1 MNLQMF
7 ARKKKMPEDEWQGQQ
22 DEHDSQEEDQEQIE
36 DQKQDPTDAPVGQ
49 QSVESSIQDGEPDG
63 SAGEPNTE
71 DERKQYEKEKL
82 DNLKEDD
89 VHKAIETLKKY
100 RDGKAALDRKIRAN
114 EEWWKL
120 RHWGVVE
127 SDETKNKKGM
137 TQPVSA
143 WLHNS
148 INNKHADM
156 MDNYPEPTVLAREES
171 DDETAKTL
179 TAILPVVLEYNKY
192 EETYNDCA
200 WYKLKQGASVKKIVW
215 DPRKNNGLGDIHIGK
230 MDILNLFWEP
240 GINKIQESANLFHV
254 ELVDNHILEQQYPD
268 LELGG
273 DALTVTKYI
282 SEESIDTSEKTY
294 VVDWYYKKDD
304 GTREVLHY
312 CKFVNDTILYASE
325 NDPEYVERGY
335 YDHGMYPY
343 VFDVMFPEEGS
354 PAGFGYIDIMK
365 DPQLYID
372 KLDQVILDS
381 SIKASKARYL
391 SKDTGGINEDE
402 FNDWTKEIIHYSGNP
417 DDIQP
422 MEPVT
427 PPAICVNVK
436 EAKIAELKETS
447 GNRDFSQGSTQS
459 GVTAATAIA
468 ALQEAGSKLSRDMI
482 RATYRSYM
490 DECYMVLELIRQ
502 FYDEPRKFRILGDKG
517 EQQFRKFDNGSML
530 PQNDGP
536 EMDVDV
542 GERLPIFDV
551 TVSAA
556 KKSTYSKM
564 AQNELAL
571 QFYDKGFFAPGN
583 ADASLACLDMMEF
596 EGKEKIIMK
605 IQDNGTLYQQLMAL
619 QQQVQQLTA
628 MLGMQAQEVVNGGD
642 ATPPGENSKQ
652 TMEND
657 SLGGANVKSERLN
670 GAREQAGSMAS
681 V

>member
-1 MNLQMF
+1 M
-7 ARKKKMPEDEWQGQQ
+7 QGQQ
-22 DEHDSQEEDQEQIE
+22 EERDLQEDPIGSQKKNQGEMEA
-36 DQKQDPTDAPVGQ
+36 QKQDLTVAPDGR
-49 QSVESSIQDGEPDG
+49 QSVESSTQDGELGD
-63 SAGEPNTE
+63 SQGEPNTE
-71 DERKQYEKEKL
+71 DERKQYEREKL

-89 VHKAIETLKKY
+89 VREAIQILEKY
-100 RDGKAALDRKIRAN
+100 KNGKAELDRKIRAN

-137 TQPVSA
+137 TRPVSA

-171 DDETAKTL
+171 DEETAKTL

-254 ELVDNHILEQQYPD
+254 ELVDNHILKQQYPD

-273 DALTVTKYI
+273 NSLTVTKYI

-312 CKFVNDTILYASE
+312 CKFANDTILYASE
-325 NDPEYVERGY
+325 NDPEYVDRGY
-335 YDHGMYPY
+335 YDHGLYPY

-402 FNDWTKEIIHYSGNP
+402 FNDWTKEIVHYSGNP

-422 MEPVT
+422 MTPIT
-427 PPAICVNVK
+427 PPAICINVK
-436 EAKIAELKETS
+436 EEKIAELKETS

-502 FYDEPRKFRILGDKG
+502 FYDEPRKFRILGSKG
-517 EQQFRKFDNGSML
+517 EQQFKKFDNGSMRV
-530 PQNDGP
+530 QNDGP

-551 TVSAA
+551 IVSAA

-605 IQDNGTLYQQLMAL
+605 IQNNGTLYQQLMAL